1 MFYSST
7 TVLVLMFFK
16 LNSLSATIFYFYSS
30 KLETRL
36 LEFDN
41 FSTPPKMFHSSATV
55 LVLMFFQIKQSLC
68 FYFFILTVVNSKT
81 RLLEFVNFSVPPKI
95 LYSSATVLVLMFFK
109 LNSLSALIFYF
120 NDSKLEIRQGKEKS
134 LHYTTEVQFMFWM
147 FSAIFGLRLPYTCSS
162 WHRWKAMFCNC
173 TQRYFSSITSAVFRL
188 IWIFRM

>member
-1 MFYSST
+1 MSPKIFYSSA

-16 LNSLSATIFYFYSS
+16 LNSLSAVIFYFYSS

-41 FSTPPKMFHSSATV
+41 FSTPPKMF
-55 LVLMFFQIKQSLC
+55 
-68 FYFFILTVVNSKT
+68 
-81 RLLEFVNFSVPPKI
+81 
-95 LYSSATVLVLMFFK
+95 YSSATVLVLMFFK

-120 NDSKLEIRQGKEKS
+120 NDSKLETRQGKEKS
-134 LHYTTEVQFMFWM
+134 LQYTTEVQFMFWV
-147 FSAIFGLRLPYTCSS
+147 FSAFFGLRLPYTCSS

-188 IWIFRM
+188 IWIFRI

>member
-1 MFYSST
+1 
-7 TVLVLMFFK
+7 MFFK
-16 LNSLSATIFYFYSS
+16 LNSLSAFIFYLNSS
-30 KLETRL
+30 KLE
-36 LEFDN
+36 
-41 FSTPPKMFHSSATV
+41 A
-55 LVLMFFQIKQSLC
+55 
-68 FYFFILTVVNSKT
+68 
-81 RLLEFVNFSVPPKI
+81 RLLEFVKFSVPPKI

-120 NDSKLEIRQGKEKS
+120 NDSKLETRQGKEKS

-188 IWIFRM
+188 IWIFRI

>member
-16 LNSLSATIFYFYSS
+16 LNSLSAAIFYFYSS

-147 FSAIFGLRLPYTCSS
+147 FS
-162 WHRWKAMFCNC
+162 
-173 TQRYFSSITSAVFRL
+173 VFFWL
-188 IWIFRM
+188 TFTVYMQQLASLESHVLQLHTEILFVYNKCCF